1 MTDRPDIQS
10 VMAAAEQAAGAG
22 DFPSAEAFLRQ
33 AAELQEGTL
42 GAMHPDL
49 ANTLNNL
56 GVVCERLDKPAEA
69 ERCYRR
75 ASAIATTALAPDHPF
90 AVLSAKNL
98 REFCEARGI
107 PFDPP
112 VPQTPAPIPAKSEPP
127 ADRTMGRLPGPE
139 PGSQAPPRVAS
150 SRTLLL
156 SALVVCALVA
166 VAVLMWPRSSPVQPT
181 ERPRQPSAPAPSA
194 EVPFRTPASPAP
206 GEAAQPPGV
215 ASPTETRPRAEGT
228 TATIAP
234 TVIDARLCRTLQTG
248 AEWQCTPIAGT
259 AGEGAVYFYTSVASP
274 RDTTVEHRWYRG
286 RTLHQVVTLRIRPNP
301 AGFRTYS
308 RMTVTA
314 ALAGAWHV
322 EVRAADGTLLRTEP
336 FTVGPD

>member
-1 MTDRPDIQS
+1 
-10 VMAAAEQAAGAG
+10 MAAAEQAAGAG
-22 DFPSAEAFLRQ
+22 DFPSAEALLRQ
-33 AAELQEGTL
+33 AAELQEATL

-75 ASAIATTALAPDHPF
+75 AFAIATTALAPDHSF

-98 REFCEARGI
+98 REFCEARDI

-112 VPQTPAPIPAKSEPP
+112 VPRTPAPIPAKSAPP
-127 ADRTMGRLPGPE
+127 AAGTMGRLPGPE
-139 PGSQAPPRVAS
+139 PGAQIPPPAAR

-156 SALVVCALVA
+156 SALAVCALVA
-166 VAVLMWPRSSPVQPT
+166 VAVLMWPRSSPVQRT
-181 ERPRQPSAPAPSA
+181 ERPGRPSAPAPSA
-194 EVPFRTPASPAP
+194 EAPSRTPASPAP
-206 GEAAQPPGV
+206 AEAAQPPGV
-215 ASPTETRPRAEGT
+215 ASPTETRPRAERTT
-228 TATIAP
+228 TATVAP
-234 TVIDARLCRTLQTG
+234 TVIDARLCRALQTG
-248 AEWQCTPIAGT
+248 VEWQCTPMAGT
-259 AGEGAVYFYTSVASP
+259 AGEGAVYLYTSLASP
-274 RDTTVEHRWYRG
+274 LDTTVEHRWYRG
-286 RTLHQVVTLRIRPNP
+286 KTLHQVVTLRIRPNP

-322 EVRAADGTLLRTEP
+322 EVRAADGALLRNEP